1 MIRSVRAVPRAAR
14 VRAFPYEGVRLGC
27 ALLLALLLAPAAARA
42 EGADAAPP
50 PVAAEQ
56 KACDESAGMDDRPAE
71 AEAPAPAEAPLETPP
86 GADAVTAPTADADAA
101 LDVFAAELDAAP
113 DYSDP
118 LEPLNRHILSFNRGV
133 DYVLLDPLT
142 RAYAFVM
149 PDLARQ
155 SVRNLFANLNTP
167 VVLVNDVLQLRGKDA
182 LVTTARFVINSTM
195 GMAGLF
201 DPATTFG
208 LEANDANFSQ
218 TLSVAGVPTGP
229 YLVVPLF
236 GPTTV
241 RDGFGGIVDLA
252 MSPQAYVLPLLPVV
266 IVAGSGGF
274 AERERHQE
282 GLDALRESSIDY
294 YASLRSA
301 YLESNAADDSA
312 RD

>member
-1 MIRSVRAVPRAAR
+1 MIRSERAVPPAAR
-14 VRAFPYEGVRLGC
+14 VRAFPYEAVRLAC
-27 ALLLALLLAPAAARA
+27 AALLALLLAPAAAHA
-42 EGADAAPP
+42 EGADAAPTAVP
-50 PVAAEQ
+50 AEQ

-71 AEAPAPAEAPLETPP
+71 AETPAPAEAP
-86 GADAVTAPTADADAA
+86 ADAA
-101 LDVFAAELDAAP
+101 PSAETDASLDVFAAELDAAP
-113 DYSDP
+113 DASDP
-118 LEPLNRHILSFNRGV
+118 FEPLNRRILSFNRGV

-155 SVRNLFANLNTP
+155 SVRNMFANLNTP
-167 VVLVNDVLQLRGKDA
+167 VVLVNDMLQLRGKDA

-282 GLDALRESSIDY
+282 GLDALRESSIDF

-301 YLESNAADDSA
+301 YLSSNAAEETA